1 MKRAD
6 ITSLFPDATDEQIK
20 ALMDINGADINNAKR
35 NVDELQKQLTTANA
49 TIEELQAGVSGYEE
63 AQNKAKLLEAELTE
77 LKTAN
82 AIKAMR
88 EKVATEVGV
97 PVSLLTGADEESCKA
112 QAQGIL
118 EFAKPSYP
126 KLKDG
131 GEPLNTQGG

>member
-20 ALMDINGADINNAKR
+20 ALMDINGADFYRVVGMIR
-35 NVDELQKQLTTANA
+35 ER
-49 TIEELQAGVSGYEE
+49 GYEE

-131 GEPLNTQGG
+131 GEPLNTQGKPTRELFADWLNSQGG